1 MYRMKRIWKDYFS
14 FSKKERIAIIV
25 LAVIMAAFIAA
36 PYMYTHDPPL
46 DRAPPEELFSH
57 PADSGRSKDAATA
70 SPMYTHP
77 APAALFYFD
86 PNTLDQQGWQR
97 LGIADRTIA
106 TILRYRSKGGRFRKP
121 ADIRKIWGMRQSDA
135 ERLEPYIHIKADT
148 VIRVSRERK
157 YQTPASKAPASPID
171 INTATID
178 NWKQLPGI
186 GDILAARIV
195 KYRERSGGFVST
207 AQVRKTYGIND
218 SLFSVILPYLQFRP
232 GSLPAIDI
240 NSASAYALRTQLDIP
255 FRDANAIVKY
265 REQHGPFHSLNDIPK
280 LVPMHDSVSQKLML
294 RGQTVQPEN

>member
-1 MYRMKRIWKDYFS
+1 MKRIWKDYFS
-14 FSKKERIAIIV
+14 FSKKERMAIVV

-36 PYMYTHDPPL
+36 PYIYTH
-46 DRAPPEELFSH
+46 APPPDPALGDTLFSRTT
-57 PADSGRSKDAATA
+57 DSGQTTVLPGNTK
-70 SPMYTHP
+70 P
-77 APAALFYFD
+77 APVALFYFD
-86 PNTLDQQGWQR
+86 PNTLSQQGWQQ
-97 LGIADRTIA
+97 LGIPDRTIT

-148 VIRVSRERK
+148 LIHAFRERK
-157 YQTPASKAPASPID
+157 YETPVRKAPASPLD
-171 INTATID
+171 INTATIE

-207 AQVRKTYGIND
+207 EQVRKTYGISD
-218 SLFSVILPYLQFRP
+218 SLFTVILPYLQFRP

-255 FRDANAIVKY
+255 FRDANAIIKY
-265 REQHGPFHSLNDIPK
+265 RDLHGPFLSLNDIPK

-294 RGQTVQPEN
+294 RCQTGQPGN

>member
-1 MYRMKRIWKDYFS
+1 MKRIWKDYFS
-14 FSKKERIAIIV
+14 FSKKERIAIVV

-36 PYMYTHDPPL
+36 PYLYTHDTPL
-46 DRAPPEELFSH
+46 DPVLPEKLFSY
-57 PADSGRSKDAATA
+57 PPYSDRDKDTVAATHMPA
-70 SPMYTHP
+70 NP

-86 PNTLDQQGWQR
+86 PNTLDQQGWQQ
-97 LGIADRTIA
+97 LGIADRTIT

-148 VIRVSRERK
+148 VIHASRERK
-157 YQTPASKAPASPID
+157 YQAPASKAPASPID
-171 INTATID
+171 INTATIE

-207 AQVRKTYGIND
+207 AQVRKTYGISD
-218 SLFSVILPYLQFRP
+218 SLFTVILPYLQFRP

-240 NSASAYALRTQLDIP
+240 NSASAYALRTKLDIP
-255 FRDANAIVKY
+255 FRDAYAIVKY
-265 REQHGPFHSLNDIPK
+265 RDQHGPFHSLNDIPK

-294 RGQTVQPEN
+294 RGKTDQPEN